1 MGYICI
7 LSQMKSKFN
16 LDKWRCSLYIGISIA
31 KKRKRLYKFRKEGAA
46 GNEKAAK
53 ITMKHRSYIHTDIVI
68 VGSGV
73 AGLFAALCLPES
85 KKILM
90 ITKEDLKECDS
101 YLAQGG
107 VCVLKSLDDF
117 KCFYEDTMK
126 AGHYENNP
134 ESVRVMIESSPDVI
148 GTLIKLGADFDTKK
162 DGDFDYTR
170 EGAHRNNRILH
181 HKDETGKEITTTLLS
196 IAKNRRNITF
206 IPQTTMIDLIEHD
219 NTCYGIVCEDEFG
232 ERGCILAQD
241 IILATGGI
249 GGLFKSS
256 TNYPHI
262 TGDSFA
268 LAIKHGITLQ
278 DMSYIQIHPT
288 TLYSKKSG
296 RRFLIS
302 ESVRGEGAI
311 LLNENGERFT
321 DELQPRDVV
330 TEAIVKEEKK
340 FGTDH
345 VYLTLPNM
353 TSEEAHK
360 RFPNIFEACM
370 DEGYDMTKD
379 KVPVTP
385 AQHYMMGGIQ
395 TDINGCTSMRH
406 LYAAGE
412 TACNGVHGKNRLA
425 SNSLLESMV
434 FAKRAADLIA
444 KDKEE
449 KPAFDPQIDLAAY
462 PDKAGRQKEFK
473 NLILGEIK
481 RKDKTFYDK
490 WCNDE
495 NMRG

>member
-1 MGYICI
+1 MGGVPGTTGIV
-7 LSQMKSKFN
+7 MKRDFIK
-16 LDKWRCSLYIGISIA
+16 
-31 KKRKRLYKFRKEGAA
+31 
-46 GNEKAAK
+46 
-53 ITMKHRSYIHTDIVI
+53 TDAVI

-85 KKILM
+85 KKVLV

-107 VCVLKSLDDF
+107 VCVLKDIKDF
-117 KCFYEDTMK
+117 DCYFEDTMR

-148 GTLIKLGADFDTKK
+148 STLIQLGVQFDT
-162 DGDFDYTR
+162 DSSGSYDYTR
-170 EGAHRNNRILH
+170 EGAHRRNRILH
-181 HKDETGKEITTTLLS
+181 HKDETGKEITATLLS
-196 IAKNRRNITF
+196 IAKKRKNITF
-206 IPQTTMIDLIEHD
+206 IAQTTMIDLIEKD
-219 NTCYGIVCEDEFG
+219 NICYGIVCEDEYG
-232 ERGCILAQD
+232 ERGAILAKD

-249 GGLFKSS
+249 GGLFKNS
-256 TNYPHI
+256 TNFPHI
-262 TGDSFA
+262 TGDAFA
-268 LAIKHGITLQ
+268 LALKHGIEMK
-278 DMSYIQIHPT
+278 DINYIQIHPT

-330 TEAIVKEEKK
+330 TDAICKEMEK

-345 VYLTLPNM
+345 VYITLPTM
-353 TSEEAHK
+353 TSEQAQK

-370 DEGYDMTKD
+370 EEGYNITKD

-385 AQHYMMGGIQ
+385 GQHYMMGGIK
-395 TDINGCTSMRH
+395 TDINGRTSMAH
-406 LYAAGE
+406 LFAVGE

-425 SNSLLESMV
+425 SNSLLESLV
-434 FAKRAADLIA
+434 FSKRAADLIA
-444 KDKEE
+444 KDSSEKETY
-449 KPAFDPQIDLAAY
+449 APQTDWDSL
-462 PDKAGRQKEFK
+462 PPKAQREKEFRD
-473 NLILGEIK
+473 LIMNEIK
-481 RKDKTFYDK
+481 RKDRAFYDK

-495 NMRG
+495 D

>member
-1 MGYICI
+1 MGGVPGTTGIV
-7 LSQMKSKFN
+7 MKRDFIK
-16 LDKWRCSLYIGISIA
+16 
-31 KKRKRLYKFRKEGAA
+31 
-46 GNEKAAK
+46 
-53 ITMKHRSYIHTDIVI
+53 TDAVI

-85 KKILM
+85 KKVLV

-107 VCVLKSLDDF
+107 VCVLKDIKDF
-117 KCFYEDTMK
+117 DCYFEDTMR

-148 GTLIKLGADFDTKK
+148 STLIQLGVQFDT
-162 DGDFDYTR
+162 DSSGSYDYTR
-170 EGAHRNNRILH
+170 EGAHRRNRILH
-181 HKDETGKEITTTLLS
+181 HKDETGKEITATLLS
-196 IAKNRRNITF
+196 IAKKRKNITF
-206 IPQTTMIDLIEHD
+206 IAQTTMIDLIEKD
-219 NTCYGIVCEDEFG
+219 NICYGIVCEDEYG
-232 ERGCILAQD
+232 ERGAILAKD

-249 GGLFKSS
+249 GGLFKNS
-256 TNYPHI
+256 TNFPHI
-262 TGDSFA
+262 TGDAFA
-268 LAIKHGITLQ
+268 LALKHGIEMK
-278 DMSYIQIHPT
+278 DMNYIQIHPT

-330 TEAIVKEEKK
+330 TDAICKEMEK

-345 VYLTLPNM
+345 VYITLPTM
-353 TSEEAHK
+353 TSEQAQK

-370 DEGYDMTKD
+370 EEGYDITKD

-385 AQHYMMGGIQ
+385 GQHYMMGGIK
-395 TDINGCTSMRH
+395 TDINGRTSMAH
-406 LYAAGE
+406 LFAVGE

-425 SNSLLESMV
+425 SNSLLESLV
-434 FAKRAADLIA
+434 FSKRAADLIA
-444 KDKEE
+444 KESSEKETY
-449 KPAFDPQIDLAAY
+449 APQTDWDSL
-462 PDKAGRQKEFK
+462 PPKAQREKEFRD
-473 NLILGEIK
+473 LIMNEIK
-481 RKDKTFYDK
+481 RKDRAFYDK

-495 NMRG
+495 D

>member
-1 MGYICI
+1 MGGVPGTTGII
-7 LSQMKSKFN
+7 MKRDFIK
-16 LDKWRCSLYIGISIA
+16 
-31 KKRKRLYKFRKEGAA
+31 
-46 GNEKAAK
+46 
-53 ITMKHRSYIHTDIVI
+53 TDAVI

-85 KKILM
+85 KKVLV

-107 VCVLKSLDDF
+107 VCVLKDIKDF
-117 KCFYEDTMK
+117 DCYFEDTMR

-148 GTLIKLGADFDTKK
+148 STLIQLGVQFDT
-162 DGDFDYTR
+162 DSSGSYDYTR
-170 EGAHRNNRILH
+170 EGAHRRNRILH
-181 HKDETGKEITTTLLS
+181 HKDETGKEITATLLS
-196 IAKNRRNITF
+196 IAKKRKNITF
-206 IPQTTMIDLIEHD
+206 IAQTTMIDLIEKD
-219 NTCYGIVCEDEFG
+219 NICYGIVCEDEYG
-232 ERGCILAQD
+232 ERGAILAKD

-249 GGLFKSS
+249 GGLFKNS
-256 TNYPHI
+256 TNFPHI
-262 TGDSFA
+262 TGDAFA
-268 LAIKHGITLQ
+268 LALKHGIEMK
-278 DMSYIQIHPT
+278 DINYIQIHPT

-330 TEAIVKEEKK
+330 TDAICKEMEK

-345 VYLTLPNM
+345 VYITLPTM
-353 TSEEAHK
+353 TSEQAQK

-370 DEGYDMTKD
+370 EEGYDITKD

-385 AQHYMMGGIQ
+385 GQHYMMGGIK
-395 TDINGCTSMRH
+395 TDINGRTSMAH
-406 LYAAGE
+406 LFAVGE

-425 SNSLLESMV
+425 SNSLLESLV
-434 FAKRAADLIA
+434 FSKRAADLIA
-444 KDKEE
+444 KESSEKETY
-449 KPAFDPQIDLAAY
+449 APQTDWDSL
-462 PDKAGRQKEFK
+462 PPKAQREKEFRD
-473 NLILGEIK
+473 LIMNEIK
-481 RKDKTFYDK
+481 RKDRAFYDK

-495 NMRG
+495 D

>member
-1 MGYICI
+1 MGGVPGTTGII
-7 LSQMKSKFN
+7 MKRDFIK
-16 LDKWRCSLYIGISIA
+16 
-31 KKRKRLYKFRKEGAA
+31 
-46 GNEKAAK
+46 
-53 ITMKHRSYIHTDIVI
+53 TDAVI

-85 KKILM
+85 KKVLV

-107 VCVLKSLDDF
+107 VCVLKDIKDF
-117 KCFYEDTMK
+117 DCYFEDTMR

-148 GTLIKLGADFDTKK
+148 STLIQLGVQFDT
-162 DGDFDYTR
+162 DSSGSYDYTR
-170 EGAHRNNRILH
+170 EGAHRRNRILH
-181 HKDETGKEITTTLLS
+181 HKDETGKEITATLLS
-196 IAKNRRNITF
+196 IAKKRKNITF
-206 IPQTTMIDLIEHD
+206 IAQTTMIDLIEKD
-219 NTCYGIVCEDEFG
+219 NICYGIVCEDEYG
-232 ERGCILAQD
+232 ERGAILAKD

-249 GGLFKSS
+249 GGLFKNS
-256 TNYPHI
+256 TNFPHI
-262 TGDSFA
+262 TGDAFA
-268 LAIKHGITLQ
+268 LALKHGIEMK
-278 DMSYIQIHPT
+278 DINYIQIHPT

-330 TEAIVKEEKK
+330 TDAICKEMEK

-345 VYLTLPNM
+345 VYITLPTM
-353 TSEEAHK
+353 TSEQAQK

-370 DEGYDMTKD
+370 EEGYDITKD

-385 AQHYMMGGIQ
+385 GQHYMMGGIK
-395 TDINGCTSMRH
+395 TDINGRTSMAH
-406 LYAAGE
+406 LFAVGE

-425 SNSLLESMV
+425 SNSLLESLV
-434 FAKRAADLIA
+434 FSKRAADLIA
-444 KDKEE
+444 KESSEKETY
-449 KPAFDPQIDLAAY
+449 APQTDWDSL
-462 PDKAGRQKEFK
+462 PPKAQREKEFRD
-473 NLILGEIK
+473 LIMNEIK
-481 RKDKTFYDK
+481 RKDGAFYDK

-495 NMRG
+495 D

>member
-1 MGYICI
+1 MPGTTGIV
-7 LSQMKSKFN
+7 MKRDFIK
-16 LDKWRCSLYIGISIA
+16 
-31 KKRKRLYKFRKEGAA
+31 
-46 GNEKAAK
+46 
-53 ITMKHRSYIHTDIVI
+53 TDAVI

-85 KKILM
+85 KKVLV

-107 VCVLKSLDDF
+107 VCVLKDIKDF
-117 KCFYEDTMK
+117 DCYFEDTMR

-148 GTLIKLGADFDTKK
+148 STLIQLGVQFDT
-162 DGDFDYTR
+162 DSSGSYDYTR
-170 EGAHRNNRILH
+170 EGAHRRNRILH
-181 HKDETGKEITTTLLS
+181 HKDETGKEITATLLS
-196 IAKNRRNITF
+196 IAKKRKNITF
-206 IPQTTMIDLIEHD
+206 IAQTTMIDLIEKD
-219 NTCYGIVCEDEFG
+219 NICYGIVCEDEYG
-232 ERGCILAQD
+232 ERGAILAKD

-249 GGLFKSS
+249 GGLFKNS
-256 TNYPHI
+256 TNFPHI
-262 TGDSFA
+262 TGDAFA
-268 LAIKHGITLQ
+268 LALKHGIEMK
-278 DMSYIQIHPT
+278 DINYIQIHPT

-330 TEAIVKEEKK
+330 TDAICKEMEK

-345 VYLTLPNM
+345 VYITLPTM
-353 TSEEAHK
+353 TSEQAQK

-370 DEGYDMTKD
+370 EEGYDITKD

-385 AQHYMMGGIQ
+385 GQHYMMGGIK
-395 TDINGCTSMRH
+395 TDINGRTSMAH
-406 LYAAGE
+406 LFAVGE

-425 SNSLLESMV
+425 SNSLLESLV
-434 FAKRAADLIA
+434 FSKRAADLIA
-444 KDKEE
+444 KDFSEKE
-449 KPAFDPQIDLAAY
+449 AYAPQTDWDSL
-462 PDKAGRQKEFK
+462 PPKSQREKEFRD
-473 NLILGEIK
+473 LIMNEIK
-481 RKDKTFYDK
+481 RKDRDFYDK

-495 NMRG
+495 D